1 MNDAYIAQ
9 QIHLLKKLTAQQ
21 GEPNLIENKLW
32 RIGNNA
38 GFPDIGI
45 NTKLS
50 EEQKAAVYTFIEEFE
65 VSPSGKVA
73 IDKFNKFNSSPQEVP
88 RCNEVKERV
97 QDQPLEP

>member
-9 QIHLLKKLTAQQ
+9 QIHLLKELNKQQ
-21 GEPNLIENKLW
+21 GEPKLIEDRLW

-50 EEQKAAVYTFIEEFE
+50 EEQKAAIYEFIAEFE
-65 VSPSGKVA
+65 ESPSGKVA
-73 IDKFNKFNSSPQEVP
+73 ISRFNKFNTPPQEVP
-88 RCNEVKERV
+88 RCNEVEKRE
-97 QDQPLEP
+97 QDQPL